1 VLISTAISSLRPAG
15 TCGPV
20 GITQGV
26 KPVLIPDPLA

>member
-1 VLISTAISSLRPAG
+1 MISTAISNLRPTG